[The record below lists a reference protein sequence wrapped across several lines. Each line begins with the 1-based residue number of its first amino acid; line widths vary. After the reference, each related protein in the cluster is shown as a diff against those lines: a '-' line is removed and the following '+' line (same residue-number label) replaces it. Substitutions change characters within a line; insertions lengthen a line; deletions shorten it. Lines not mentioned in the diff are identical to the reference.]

1 MAFSHGQ
8 SMLESDPFFSGFPA
22 FPEMGFPRHQ
32 ALGDGGSRHLAH
44 RRDPFTS
51 MMSFGR
57 DDPFARMHSM
67 MTGMMH
73 GGMQSGMMQSSPNGH
88 CYSSSSVMHYSSGG
102 NGGQPRVYHATSS
115 TRQAG
120 GIKETRKSVRDSDS
134 GLQKMAIGHHINDR
148 SHTIEKRINTKA
160 DTKEE
165 HHELI
170 NVDEDDTH
178 QFDQEWQKR
187 SHQASIRL
195 HPSHHSRTLPSLD
208 MPTDRGHAHR
218 HHPYGVPQHRR
229 PPTSRLESLGSDLGP
244 SAHGSGIGQ
253 PSKKHDSPLA
263 GEQRRHKKVKGA
275 MKKVHF

>member
-1 MAFSHGQ
+1 M
-8 SMLESDPFFSGFPA
+8 
-22 FPEMGFPRHQ
+22 Q
-32 ALGDGGSRHLAH
+32 ALSIFFCVWLYH
-44 RRDPFTS
+44 
-51 MMSFGR
+51 SF
-57 DDPFARMHSM
+57 SYL
-67 MTGMMH
+67 T
-73 GGMQSGMMQSSPNGH
+73 
-88 CYSSSSVMHYSSGG
+88 
-102 NGGQPRVYHATSS
+102 
-115 TRQAG
+115 
-120 GIKETRKSVRDSDS
+120 
-134 GLQKMAIGHHINDR
+134 
-148 SHTIEKRINTKA
+148 
-160 DTKEE
+160 
-165 HHELI
+165 
-170 NVDEDDTH
+170 DDTH

-275 MKKVHF
+275 MKEVHFWTLPTESYWHSRCVYMYVLCYTIVQCLHVLYPFCCTVLICVIEILPFLVQIV